1 MVKTLVDE
9 PKVEDHQW
17 HLIFSSA
24 RIEKKIEKAG
34 NLELLEGV
42 KDINWLLVSTPLKNM
57 KVKWDYYS
65 QYIYIYTQDVLLPCQ
80 THKNTVNYSVWAFET
95 R

>member
-1 MVKTLVDE
+1 VAFD
-9 PKVEDHQW
+9 
-17 HLIFSSA
+17 FSSA

-65 QYIYIYTQDVLLPCQ
+65 QYIYIYTRRTFAMPNAQKHGKLQCLGV
-80 THKNTVNYSVWAFET
+80 
-95 R
+95 